1 MAQVT
6 QRTVRDKFARLAQ
19 MATLL
24 SVEAV
29 EEVLDFW
36 GSATWRL
43 GEAQVCTRLRGGL
56 CMHALLACMR
66 TWAHVLVLGYR
77 LQQAPPRRR
86 SVAAQQSCVALPEP
100 TYQLQ

>member
-1 MAQVT
+1 MREHAAQGAVLQVT

-43 GEAQVCTRLRGGL
+43 GEVQVGPATK
-56 CMHALLACMR
+56 
-66 TWAHVLVLGYR
+66 V
-77 LQQAPPRRR
+77 QSFPPKQVNIQTP
-86 SVAAQQSCVALPEP
+86 SV
-100 TYQLQ
+100 

>member
-1 MAQVT
+1 MPLLPTVRERAAQRGAVLQVT

-43 GEAQVCTRLRGGL
+43 GEVQ
-56 CMHALLACMR
+56 ACPY
-66 TWAHVLVLGYR
+66 LGK
-77 LQQAPPRRR
+77 Q
-86 SVAAQQSCVALPEP
+86 
-100 TYQLQ
+100 TKGI